1 MLSIK
6 GVSVGYDSLPVV
18 HDVSLEIGKGEVVAL
33 IGRNGVGKSTL
44 VKALMG
50 LLPAVAGEMRFDGAP
65 VLRLSAQERVRLGFG
80 YVPQGRE
87 IFASLSVEENLRLG
101 KRVGSGT
108 FEIERALRRFP
119 FLRDCLGRSG
129 AALSGGQQQM
139 LAIGRIL
146 AGNPRLL
153 ILDEPSDG
161 IQPNIV
167 EAIGA
172 LIRELNEETGLTTLL
187 VEQNVDLI
195 TSCAHRCLVMEKGAI
210 AAELRPDALEDPD
223 TAGRYLAI

>member
-1 MLSIK
+1 MLSIQ
-6 GVSVGYDSLPVV
+6 GLSVGYNSLPVV
-18 HDVSLEIGKGEVVAL
+18 RGVSFDVAKGEIVAL

-44 VKALMG
+44 VKSLMG
-50 LLPAVAGEMRFDGAP
+50 LLPPAAGIITFEGSP
-65 VLRLSAQERVRLGFG
+65 VLRLSTEERVQLGFG
-80 YVPQGRE
+80 YVPQGRDV
-87 IFASLSVEENLRLG
+87 FAQLSVEENLRLG
-101 KRVGSGT
+101 KRVGSGP
-108 FEIERALRRFP
+108 FDIERALRRFP
-119 FLRDCLGRSG
+119 FLRECLGRSG

-146 AGNPRLL
+146 TGNPTLI

-172 LIRELNEETGLTTLL
+172 LLSELNQEIGLTTLL

-195 TSCAHRCLVMEKGAI
+195 ISCAHRCLVMEKGAI
-210 AAELRPDALEDPD
+210 VAELQPDALEDPD
-223 TAGRYLAI
+223 VAARYLAI

>member
-1 MLSIK
+1 MLSIE
-6 GVSVGYDSLPVV
+6 GLSVGYDSLPVV
-18 HDVSLEIGKGEVVAL
+18 RDVSLDVAKGEVVAL

-44 VKALMG
+44 VRSLMG
-50 LLPAVAGEMRFDGAP
+50 LLPPAAGIITFEGSP
-65 VLRLSAQERVRLGFG
+65 VLRLSTQERVQLGFG

-87 IFASLSVEENLRLG
+87 VFAQLSVEENLRLG
-101 KRVGSGT
+101 KRVGSGP
-108 FEIERALRRFP
+108 FDIERALRRFP
-119 FLRDCLGRSG
+119 FLRECLGRSG

-146 AGNPRLL
+146 TGNPTLL

-172 LIRELNEETGLTTLL
+172 LIRELNEEIGLTTLL

-210 AAELRPDALEDPD
+210 AAELQPNALGDPEV
-223 TAGRYLAI
+223 AGRYLAI

>member
-1 MLSIK
+1 MLSIQ

-18 HDVSLEIGKGEVVAL
+18 HDVSLDVARGEVVAL

-44 VKALMG
+44 VRSLMG
-50 LLPAVAGEMRFDGAP
+50 LLPPAGGTIAFEGSP
-65 VLRLSAQERVRLGFG
+65 ISGLCTQERVRLGFG

-87 IFASLSVEENLRLG
+87 IFAQLSVEENLWLG
-101 KRVGSGT
+101 KRVGSGP
-108 FEIERALRRFP
+108 FDIERALRRFP
-119 FLRDCLGRSG
+119 FLRDCLGRPG

-146 AGNPRLL
+146 TGNPRLL

-195 TSCAHRCLVMEKGAI
+195 ISCAHRCLVMEKGAI
-210 AAELRPDALEDPD
+210 AAELQPDALEDPEI
-223 TAGRYLAI
+223 AGRYLAI

>member
-1 MLSIK
+1 MLSIQ
-6 GVSVGYDSLPVV
+6 GLSVGYNSLPVV
-18 HDVSLEIGKGEVVAL
+18 RGVSFDVAKGEIVAL

-44 VKALMG
+44 VKSLMG
-50 LLPAVAGEMRFDGAP
+50 LLPPAAGIITFEGSP
-65 VLRLSAQERVRLGFG
+65 VLRLSTEERVQLGFG
-80 YVPQGRE
+80 YVPQGRD
-87 IFASLSVEENLRLG
+87 IFAQLSVEENLRLG
-101 KRVGSGT
+101 KRVGSGP
-108 FEIERALRRFP
+108 FDIERALRRFP
-119 FLRDCLGRSG
+119 FLRECLGRSG

-146 AGNPRLL
+146 TGNPTLI

-172 LIRELNEETGLTTLL
+172 LLSELNQEIGLTTLL

-195 TSCAHRCLVMEKGAI
+195 ISCAHRCLVMEKGAI
-210 AAELRPDALEDPD
+210 VAELQPDALEDPD
-223 TAGRYLAI
+223 VAARYLAI

>member
-6 GVSVGYDSLPVV
+6 GISVGYDSIPVIRN
-18 HDVSLEIGKGEVVAL
+18 VSFEIGQGEVVAL

-50 LLPAVAGEMRFDGAP
+50 LLPAVAGHVAFDGAP
-65 VLRLSAQERVRLGFG
+65 ILRLPAQERVRLGFG

-87 IFASLSVEENLRLG
+87 IFANLSVEENLRLG
-101 KRVGSGT
+101 KRVGSGP
-108 FEIERALRRFP
+108 FDIERALRRFP
-119 FLRDCLGRSG
+119 FLRDCLARSG

-146 AGNPRLL
+146 VGNPRLL

-167 EAIGA
+167 EQIGA
-172 LIRELNEETGLTTLL
+172 LIRELNQETGLTTLL

-195 TSCAHRCLVMEKGAI
+195 SACAHRCLVMEKGAVV
-210 AAELRPDALEDPD
+210 AEMRPDALEDPE